1 MQSNLLP
8 TLKQI
13 QALPSFLLS
22 QREKLPSISAI
33 YCVLQGEKVL
43 YIGQT
48 KNLNQRWRSHHRDPE
63 LKIIPNARLVWLPC
77 PVEKL
82 NELESQMIETL
93 KPALN
98 STKVKSA
105 GLSKRVNVT
114 LPDQYYE
121 ELARRADREG
131 RRLANLAA
139 FLLER
144 VLREEMEKEI
154 SRRTSQEES
163 KSRRDRASDKTAIL

>member
-48 KNLNQRWRSHHRDPE
+48 KNLNQRWRSHHRYPE

-82 NELESQMIETL
+82 DELETHMIETL
-93 KPALN
+93 DPVLN
-98 STKVKSA
+98 GKKAPSNKM
-105 GLSKRVNVT
+105 
-114 LPDQYYE
+114 
-121 ELARRADREG
+121 ADRLSVDIEG
-131 RRLANLAA
+131 
-139 FLLER
+139 
-144 VLREEMEKEI
+144 LREAIQEAGKGVVPLWHELSLAQKIRMII
-154 SRRTSQEES
+154 SRGIEALQND
-163 KSRRDRASDKTAIL
+163 RRNLGGNDDKK